1 MIPGVL
7 CVATLEETRGV
18 SPAVCLRAGEVDRFW
33 EINRGDLGSG
43 NLLWGFR
50 VSATDRLLG
59 AEDPCWAASNQ
70 LYSSRCG
77 GMDSLYGEDG
87 EVNAICS

>member
-43 NLLWGFR
+43 NL
-50 VSATDRLLG
+50 
-59 AEDPCWAASNQ
+59 P
-70 LYSSRCG
+70 
-77 GMDSLYGEDG
+77 
-87 EVNAICS
+87 